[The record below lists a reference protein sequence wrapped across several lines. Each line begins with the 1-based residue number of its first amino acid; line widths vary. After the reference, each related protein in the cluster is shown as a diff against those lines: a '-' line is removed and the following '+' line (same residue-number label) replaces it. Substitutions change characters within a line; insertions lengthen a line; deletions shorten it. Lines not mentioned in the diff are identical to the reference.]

1 MLNYVEILMFSCQRE
16 FPGYMT
22 EMHYLFTE
30 MHYLFTEMHY
40 LFTEMHYLFTEMH
53 YLFTEMHYLSGTR
66 ALKSLGANKSF
77 FVQ

>member
-1 MLNYVEILMFSCQRE
+1 MLNYVEILMVIRRKDFLR
-16 FPGYMT
+16 YM
-22 EMHYLFTE
+22 
-30 MHYLFTEMHY
+30 
-40 LFTEMHYLFTEMH
+40 TEMH

>member
-1 MLNYVEILMFSCQRE
+1 MLNYVEILMVIRRKDFLR
-16 FPGYMT
+16 YM
-22 EMHYLFTE
+22 
-30 MHYLFTEMHY
+30 
-40 LFTEMHYLFTEMH
+40 TEMHYLFTEMH

>member
-1 MLNYVEILMFSCQRE
+1 MLNYVEILMVIRRKDFLR
-16 FPGYMT
+16 YM
-22 EMHYLFTE
+22 
-30 MHYLFTEMHY
+30 TEMHY